1 MKRITGRLAEKAGK
15 WYAVIN
21 LYTTEGK
28 RKEKWIG
35 LNLEAKKGSKTEANA
50 RLNEILAKYNSGE
63 LYLQENLTKAEQQ
76 KRRVAELPLHEYIV
90 EWLEEYKHNLAPTT
104 YSGYQ
109 GMIESRMY
117 PYFEKLNISIK
128 DVSGDEL

>member
-63 LYLQENLTKAEQQ
+63 LYLQKISP
-76 KRRVAELPLHEYIV
+76 KPSSRSV
-90 EWLEEYKHNLAPTT
+90 ESQSFLSTNT
-104 YSGYQ
+104 S
-109 GMIESRMY
+109 
-117 PYFEKLNISIK
+117 
-128 DVSGDEL
+128 

>member
-35 LNLEAKKGSKTEANA
+35 LNLEAKKGSKTEANS

-63 LYLQENLTKAEQQ
+63 LYLQENLSKAEQQ
-76 KRRVAELPLHEYIV
+76 KRRVAELPLHEYTSWNGWKNTSTI
-90 EWLEEYKHNLAPTT
+90 
-104 YSGYQ
+104 
-109 GMIESRMY
+109 
-117 PYFEKLNISIK
+117 
-128 DVSGDEL
+128 

>member
-90 EWLEEYKHNLAPTT
+90 
-104 YSGYQ
+104 
-109 GMIESRMY
+109 
-117 PYFEKLNISIK
+117 
-128 DVSGDEL
+128 